1 MGPEPKLSDKMR
13 DCLKAQAAQMN
24 SLTRLIRKLLWV
36 NAIFAILLVVFMLSG
51 LASNQAISTPA
62 VALSMSLT
70 VLVALRVVEFFIP
83 K

>member
-1 MGPEPKLSDKMR
+1 M
-13 DCLKAQAAQMN
+13 
-24 SLTRLIRKLLWV
+24 V

-51 LASNQAISTPA
+51 LASNQAISTLA

-70 VLVALRVVEFFIP
+70 VLVAFRVVEFFIP